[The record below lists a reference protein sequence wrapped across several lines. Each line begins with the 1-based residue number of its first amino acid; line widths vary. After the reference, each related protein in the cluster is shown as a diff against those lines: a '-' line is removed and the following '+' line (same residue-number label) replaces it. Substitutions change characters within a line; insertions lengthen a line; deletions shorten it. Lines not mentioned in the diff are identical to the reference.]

1 MRFDKRADIDAHR
14 AAAEAAIDRHFAIA
28 INAAIGPLGALHLI
42 KRHQAMAGG
51 GTLAADADAILKR
64 TAEQDA
70 ALADIDTAR
79 RVLKARVRAAAS
91 AAEINAIMTSEDI
104 QWP

>member
-14 AAAEAAIDRHFAIA
+14 AAAEAAIDRHFAAA

-42 KRHQAMAGG
+42 KRHQALAGG
-51 GTLAADADAILKR
+51 GALAADRDAILER
-64 TAEQDA
+64 VTEQDA
-70 ALADIDTAR
+70 TLIELDGAR
-79 RVLKARVRAAAS
+79 RDLKARVRAAGT
-91 AAEINAIMTSEDI
+91 AAEINAIMTAEDI